1 MSAIKIEQVIC
12 SPGRTGFYAD
22 DQKAIRD
29 GARIDGLFYDDK
41 PQTPGFRAI
50 RQPGES
56 ISVIFRLT
64 DGQVAFGD
72 CSAVQY
78 SGAGGRDPLFLA
90 NDFIQLIE
98 TEVTSCLSGRPLT
111 SFRELAGEFE
121 NVQMEYG
128 KPLHTAVQYGVSQ
141 AILNAVAAAH
151 RTLPC
156 EVIANEYGLAPA
168 EQPVR
173 IFCQSGDDRYLNAD
187 KMILKEVDV
196 LPHGL
201 INNIPDKLGEK
212 GEKLLDYVKWLRD
225 RIIHRRANPDYQPDI
240 HLDVYGT
247 IGLIFEQDIPR
258 IATYLDHLGKAA
270 HPFALRVECPLD
282 AGSRE
287 AQSAAMVE
295 LRAVLKSRGI
305 GVEIVAD
312 EWSNTLEDICHFA
325 DAGAADMV
333 QVKTPDLGGIQNSIE
348 AVLYCKSKDI
358 GVYLGGSCNE
368 TDASARA
375 CVHVALATQPDQ
387 MLAKPGMGVDEG
399 YMIMYN
405 EMQRALA
412 ILAANRRT
420 ER

>member
-1 MSAIKIEQVIC
+1 MSTIKVEQVIC
-12 SPGRTGFYAD
+12 SAGFTGSYTD

-29 GARIDGLFYDDK
+29 GACLDGLFYDDK
-41 PQTPGFRAI
+41 PQTLGFRAI

-56 ISVIFRLT
+56 VSVMLRLT
-64 DGQVAFGD
+64 DGLVAFGD

-98 TEVTSCLSGRPLT
+98 AQATSCLSGRPLT

-121 NVQMEYG
+121 TVRMDDG
-128 KPLHTAVQYGVSQ
+128 RPLHTAVRYGVSQ

-156 EVIANEYGLAPA
+156 EVIADEYDQVLS
-168 EQPVR
+168 ERPVR

-187 KMILKEVDV
+187 KMILKKADV

-201 INNIPDKLGEK
+201 INNIPDKLGTK
-212 GEKLLDYVKWLRD
+212 GEILLDYVKWLRD
-225 RIIHRRANPDYQPDI
+225 RIVHRRSNTDYQPDI
-240 HLDVYGT
+240 HIDVYGT
-247 IGLIFEQDIPR
+247 VGLIFNQDIPR

-270 HPFALRVECPLD
+270 HPFAIRVECPLD

-287 AQSAAMVE
+287 AQCSALAE
-295 LRAVLKSRGI
+295 LRTVLKSRGI
-305 GVEIVAD
+305 AVEVVAD
-312 EWSNTLEDICHFA
+312 EWCNTLEDIRYFA
-325 DAGAADMV
+325 DAGAADMI

-348 AVLYCKSKDI
+348 AALYCKSKDI
-358 GVYLGGSCNE
+358 GVYLGGSGNE
-368 TDASARA
+368 TDTSARA

-405 EMQRALA
+405 EMQRSLA

-420 ER
+420 E